1 MLKPKSIT
9 QQSLRNAGLRY
20 LEKYAASTQS
30 LRDVLN
36 RRTSKCQSPD
46 DPDPYILEQWIEDII
61 QQFTNAGLLN
71 DQLFAQARAETLFN
85 KGASIQ
91 MIRSKLTQKGIAS
104 VILDEIIANLIEEWK
119 NPDLKAAIRF
129 SQRKKIGPF
138 RIRGDRAVFIKRDLA
153 SLGRAGFS
161 FEVAKKIVHAVD
173 SEALD
178 EDDGY

>member
-71 DQLFAQARAETLFN
+71 DRLFAQARAESLFN
-85 KGASIQ
+85 KGSSIK
-91 MIRSKLTQKGIAS
+91 MIRSKLTEKGI
-104 VILDEIIANLIEEWK
+104 VGVVLDEVISDLVDEWK

>member
-1 MLKPKSIT
+1 M
-9 QQSLRNAGLRY
+9 
-20 LEKYAASTQS
+20 
-30 LRDVLN
+30 
-36 RRTSKCQSPD
+36 
-46 DPDPYILEQWIEDII
+46 
-61 QQFTNAGLLN
+61 LN
-71 DQLFAQARAETLFN
+71 DQLFAQVRAETLFN
-85 KGASIQ
+85 KGASVQ

-104 VILDEIIANLIEEWK
+104 VILDEVIANLIDEWK
-119 NPDLKAAIRF
+119 NPDLKAAVRF

-161 FEVAKKIVHAVD
+161 FEVAKKIVHAAD

>member
-1 MLKPKSIT
+1 MKPKSIT
-9 QQSLRNAGLRY
+9 QGSLRSAGLRY
-20 LEKYAASTQS
+20 LEKYAASTKS

-36 RRTSKCQSPD
+36 RRVSKCQPLD
-46 DPDPYILEQWIEDII
+46 DPDPYILKQCIEDII
-61 QQFTNAGLLN
+61 EQFINAGLLN
-71 DQLFAQARAETLFN
+71 DQLFAQARADSLFN

-104 VILDEIIANLIEEWK
+104 VILDEIIANLIDEWK
-119 NPDLKAAIRF
+119 DPDLKAAVRF

-138 RIRGDRAVFIKRDLA
+138 RIRGHRAVFIKRDLA

-161 FEVAKKIVHAVD
+161 FEVAKKIVHAVN